1 MAWNVLI
8 IGAGAI
14 GCLVGGKLAMAG
26 QQVTLVGRRAFV
38 EQVRARGLQL
48 TDEEGAHTIRNVR
61 AASSMLEAYDRS
73 PSAFDLAIFT
83 VKSYDTAAAGEEL
96 RQALSDTGAPAPT
109 LLSVQNGVGN
119 EEMLAQIAANAAVV
133 AGSITT
139 PVSVEAPGV
148 IRIDKPSYGLGL
160 AVWGDEARGGAGEG
174 EHLVAVFDGVCGL
187 MAMAGFAVKPYASA
201 ASMKWTKLLMNM
213 MGNATCAILDE
224 APGTVFADNRMVDI
238 EIGAW
243 REALAVMR
251 AARIAPVDLEH
262 YPFGKLA
269 PLIRF
274 APAAVMRPILRSQ
287 IGGAR
292 GGKMPSLHIDLH
304 GNKGKSE
311 VRWLNGAVVEKGK
324 TVGVA
329 TPINAALTETLLRLV
344 EHPEE
349 RAGWKGAHERLWQ
362 AVKA

>member
-14 GCLVGGKLAMAG
+14 GGLVGGKLAMAS
-26 QQVTLVGRRAFV
+26 QQVTLVGRHAFV
-38 EQVRARGLQL
+38 EQVRTRGLQL
-48 TDEEGAHTIRNVR
+48 TDETGAHTVRALR
-61 AASSMLEAYDRS
+61 AASSMIEAYDRS

-83 VKSYDTAAAGEEL
+83 VKSYDTAAAVEEL
-96 RQALSDTGAPAPT
+96 RQALADTGAPAPA

-119 EEMLAQIAANAAVV
+119 EEMLVQVAANASVI

-160 AVWGDEARGGAGEG
+160 AVWREKESAGEG
-174 EHLVAVFDGVCGL
+174 ESQSAVFDGVCGL

-224 APGTVFADNRMVDI
+224 APAAVFADNRMVDI
-238 EIGAW
+238 EIAAW

-251 AARIAPVDLEH
+251 AAGIAPVDLER

-269 PLIRF
+269 PLIRY
-274 APAAVMRPILRSQ
+274 APAAWMRPILRKQ

-304 GNKGKSE
+304 GGKGKSE

-324 TVGVA
+324 TVSVA
-329 TPINAALTETLLRLV
+329 TPVNAALTEILLRLV
-344 EHPEE
+344 VHPEE
-349 RAGWKGAHERLWQ
+349 CADWQGAHQRLWA
-362 AVKA
+362 AVV

>member
-1 MAWNVLI
+1 VLTAFAILTDGLVYAAYLLILASGLTLIEPSGSRHATAVRAVDSSAAAFNSSASTSASFYDLALITVKAYDTANVIAELMA
-8 IGAGAI
+8 AGAI
-14 GCLVGGKLAMAG
+14 QIPSLL
-26 QQVTLVGRRAFV
+26 TL
-38 EQVRARGLQL
+38 
-48 TDEEGAHTIRNVR
+48 
-61 AASSMLEAYDRS
+61 
-73 PSAFDLAIFT
+73 
-83 VKSYDTAAAGEEL
+83 
-96 RQALSDTGAPAPT
+96 
-109 LLSVQNGVGN
+109 QNGVGN
-119 EEMLAQIAANAAVV
+119 EEMLAQVTTSVI

-160 AVWGDEARGGAGEG
+160 AAWKDEARGRAGEG
-174 EHLVAVFDGVCGL
+174 ENQSAIFDGVCGL

-224 APGTVFADNRMVDI
+224 APDKVFADNRMVDI
-238 EIGAW
+238 EIMAW

-251 AARIAPVDLEH
+251 AAAIAPVDLER

-269 PLIRF
+269 PLIRY
-274 APAAVMRPILRSQ
+274 APTALMRPILRKQ

-329 TPINAALTETLLRLV
+329 TPVNAALTETLLRLV
-344 EHPEE
+344 VHPEE
-349 RAGWKGAHERLWQ
+349 RADWQGAHQRLWA
-362 AVKA
+362 AVV

>member
-38 EQVRARGLQL
+38 AQVRTRGLQL
-48 TDEEGAHTIRNVR
+48 TDEQGTHTIRNVR
-61 AASSMLEAYDRS
+61 AAADMLEAYDRS
-73 PSAFDLAIFT
+73 PTAFDLAIFT
-83 VKSYDTAAAGEEL
+83 VKSYDTGAAVAEL
-96 RQALSDTGAPAPT
+96 RQALADTGAPAPA

-119 EEMLAQIAANAAVV
+119 EEMLAQTAANVAVV

-139 PVSVEAPGV
+139 PVSIEAPGA

-160 AVWGDEARGGAGEG
+160 AVWRERESGRAEERENPP
-174 EHLVAVFDGVCGL
+174 AVFDGVYGL
-187 MAMAGFAVKPYASA
+187 MALAGFAVKSYASA

-213 MGNATCAILDE
+213 MGNATCAILGE
-224 APGTVFADNRMVDI
+224 APDKVFADNRMVDI
-238 EIGAW
+238 EIMAW

-251 AARIAPVDLEH
+251 AASIAPVDLER
-262 YPFGKLA
+262 YPFSKLA
-269 PLIRF
+269 PLIRY
-274 APAAVMRPILRSQ
+274 APASLMRPILRRQ

-292 GGKMPSLHIDLH
+292 GGKLPSLHIDLH
-304 GNKGKSE
+304 SNKGKSE
-311 VRWLNGAVVEKGK
+311 VRWLNGAVMEKGK

-329 TPINAALTETLLRLV
+329 TPVNAALTETLLRLV
-344 EHPEE
+344 VHPEE
-349 RAGWKGAHERLWQ
+349 RADWQGAHQRLWA
-362 AVKA
+362 AVV